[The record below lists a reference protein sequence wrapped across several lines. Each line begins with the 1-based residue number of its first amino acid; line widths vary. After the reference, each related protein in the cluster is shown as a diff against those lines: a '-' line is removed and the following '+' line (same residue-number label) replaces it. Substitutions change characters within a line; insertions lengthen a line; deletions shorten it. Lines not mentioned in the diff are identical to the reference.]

1 MSVSGTHEP
10 HGVTTGELLV
20 ESIDR
25 NHGTETA
32 DAFCSAVI
40 SWITY
45 ILSYFV
51 CFVEILT
58 AHRTPCVFPETIDGK
73 HGVFV

>member
-1 MSVSGTHEP
+1 MIVWGTHEP

-32 DAFCSAVI
+32 DAFCSAVFSAGI
-40 SWITY
+40 FI
-45 ILSYFV
+45 IV
-51 CFVEILT
+51 
-58 AHRTPCVFPETIDGK
+58 G
-73 HGVFV
+73 